1 MPKPQ
6 RSKKRLKRFNLRVN
20 LLNPELFKF
29 TALAIVSIFLLVWQI
44 GFLTI
49 NKINNTELITKNKLI
64 TSGPWWKSIIHI
76 YGPYYS
82 LLHATYALNHTLL
95 GFRLASILCGFIS
108 ALLVYYAL
116 NQYHGHKI
124 SILASSL
131 YITNFGF
138 LVVSR
143 QASPIA
149 SQLLLL
155 IALTCLTLLLN
166 KKPNLI
172 SLAITVI
179 TLSGL
184 LYIPGAIWLIITTTI
199 ISYRSLKKAINDT
212 GHLINML
219 LILLGLLIIT
229 PLIYSL
235 VRYYSINRLI
245 YYLGYNLHGKLTAL
259 KTFAL
264 NLAYTPFSLFIH
276 SFNSQG
282 TITLGHLPII
292 PIAESLI
299 IIVGFYYYFKHL
311 NNYRWRSLLI
321 IIAVSWLLTGF
332 GVISYYSLLPLMTI
346 VAGTGLAYLLKE
358 WYGVFPFNKIAR
370 ISGLILM
377 SAVIIYT
384 GFYSAHSYFIAW
396 GRDPQILNQYDKSL
410 KS

>member
-6 RSKKRLKRFNLRVN
+6 RNKKRLKPFNFKILG
-20 LLNPELFKF
+20 LSSQLFKVS
-29 TALAIVSIFLLVWQI
+29 ALAIAAIFLLVWQI
-44 GFLTI
+44 KSLTL
-49 NKINNTELITKNKLI
+49 NKINSAELITRNKLI
-64 TSGPWWKSIIHI
+64 TNGPWWKSIGHI

-95 GFRLASILCGFIS
+95 GLRLASLLCGFIS

-116 NQYHGHKI
+116 NQYHGQKI
-124 SILASSL
+124 SVLASIL

-138 LVVSR
+138 LVISR

-155 IALTCLTLLLN
+155 IALVCLILLLN
-166 KKPNLI
+166 KRPNFTSLI
-172 SLAITVI
+172 ITII
-179 TLSGL
+179 TFAGL
-184 LYIPGAIWLIITTTI
+184 LYIPGAIWLIITTAI
-199 ISYRSLKKAINDT
+199 ISFKNLKEALSDTKLLTKA
-212 GHLINML
+212 L
-219 LILLGLLIIT
+219 LVLLGLTIIT

-235 VRYYSINRLI
+235 VRYYSLSRLL
-245 YYLGYNLHGKLTAL
+245 YYLGYNLHGKFAAL
-259 KTFAL
+259 KTFGL
-264 NLAYTPFSLFIH
+264 NLAYTPLSLFIH

-282 TITLGHLPII
+282 VITLGHLPII
-292 PIAESLI
+292 PIAESFI

-311 NNYRWRSLLI
+311 NNYRWRNLLI
-321 IIAVSWLLTGF
+321 IIAASWFLTGF
-332 GVISYYSLLPLMTI
+332 GVINDYSFLPLLTI

-370 ISGLILM
+370 ISGLVLM
-377 SAVIIYT
+377 SVVIIYT